1 MWPFSY
7 WTDRGFGFHWCSKE
21 CGRSTAVK
29 SVDEAQRAVWGK
41 TERCRAI
48 GREEGE
54 EGIGNEGV
62 GWGWQG
68 WVGLV
73 SVALAKRGGL
83 EAPCCRCEAP
93 PNLMNLSEFRCWNL
107 GCPRSEVNF
116 PHPGL
121 TGARLCLLLAYALFF
136 NPLHVWFHFR
146 ISTGLSAH
154 STHVHVSGWLVGVR
168 AATYLETHC
177 VLIFPR

>member
-29 SVDEAQRAVWGK
+29 SVEEAQRAVWGK

-83 EAPCCRCEAP
+83 EAPCCRCEPP

-146 ISTGLSAH
+146 ISAGLPAH

-168 AATYLETHC
+168 AATY
-177 VLIFPR
+177 